1 MAELVDATD
10 LKSVAEMLVGSSPTG
25 GTFSWCFKIPVGV
38 GTPTLTYCFKLS
50 MFFLL
55 PQRDT

>member
-1 MAELVDATD
+1 
-10 LKSVAEMLVGSSPTG
+10 
-25 GTFSWCFKIPVGV
+25 VGV